1 MIKSLR
7 LLFMVVF
14 ASPMLLIAQ
23 SIQANWQCN
32 AAIVEYT
39 HVVREFES
47 PEDTESGSH
56 EVTVSWP
63 SSATPLYT
71 RTITSYEIGDTVT
84 VNLVPLVN
92 EQLLALFGV
101 AMNVDLNDDGT
112 FTINEGSTYPT
123 TEAENCSTYATVP
136 AVSEDGTWTGG
147 SGFTHPDDPNKY
159 SMGWGISL
167 SDVFAQFGAADLAN
181 GTYGVDYG
189 VGTDMENWGMVTVGY
204 DDEAHTVPTDLEI
217 YWEAHDGTASGLGV
231 NDDGQLNDFFGV
243 FAAPSDTVTIGN
255 TEMYLG
261 YIHPDTMLWYNLGWT
276 GSEES
281 FSIPAIGGSGNTIDP
296 LDPNTFEVNPA
307 TGDTLP
313 SGTVLANKGYLFD
326 PAAADGIPFSGDE
339 PLAPTGYFFTYNFLE
354 AGGIFPAVLEGLL
367 GAGLGLEDALAGA
380 ADSVAI
386 LYVGADTSALI
397 GSQVGASL
405 ANDYLACLGSG
416 ASEEQ
421 CGAILE
427 AGPTMALLGVQQ
439 TFTDPNTG
447 EILDNRVDDS
457 GWDYD
462 PEYGTG
468 RLVFEVDNSCI
479 IDNTTQRV
487 RTFWENTSQLAG
499 TAAVQIIHNS
509 PYPTVDI
516 YVDDALAL
524 EGVEYRASTGLVDLP
539 VNATVGIAPTG
550 GDIIASF
557 PFELEEGNSYVV
569 VASGIV
575 GNEDHPFDLLPSTLE
590 SMAVDNDHFA
600 VKVMH
605 GVTDAPAVDIY
616 ADGNLLVENL
626 AYGEFAGYLQIPVGD
641 YTLDITASG
650 DSTSVAAFS
659 APLTSFGGFS
669 GIVYASGFLSPTE
682 TDSAFTLILTTPSG
696 SVIELP
702 PGESQLSND
711 EDSPVAFE
719 FKLMGN
725 YPNPFNPE
733 TKIKFSTEIESNV
746 HVTIYSLIGEKV
758 NTIQS
763 GQLRAGTHNISWFG
777 QDQSGNKVPSGV
789 YFYEV
794 KSNERT
800 ARGKMLLLK

>member
-231 NDDGQLNDFFGV
+231 NDDGELNDFFGV
-243 FAAPSDTVTIGN
+243 FAAPSDTVTISN

-261 YIHPDTMLWYNLGWT
+261 YVHPDTMLWYNLGWT

-281 FSIPAIGGSGNTIDP
+281 FSIPAIGASGNTVDP
-296 LDPNTFEVNPA
+296 TDPNSFEVDPA

-367 GAGLGLEDALAGA
+367 SAGLGLEAALTGA

-386 LYVGADTSALI
+386 NYVGSDTSAMI
-397 GSQVGASL
+397 AASVGSALYADYVACVGA
-405 ANDYLACLGSG
+405 YGEEAC
-416 ASEEQ
+416 A
-421 CGAILE
+421 AVLE
-427 AGPTMALLGVQQ
+427 AGPTMSLMGVQQ

-468 RLVFEVDNSCI
+468 RLVFEVDNSCV

-487 RTFWENTSQLAG
+487 KTYWSNT
-499 TAAVQIIHNS
+499 
-509 PYPTVDI
+509 
-516 YVDDALAL
+516 ALA
-524 EGVEYRASTGLVDLP
+524 
-539 VNATVGIAPTG
+539 
-550 GDIIASF
+550 
-557 PFELEEGNSYVV
+557 ELDE
-569 VASGIV
+569 
-575 GNEDHPFDLLPSTLE
+575 T
-590 SMAVDNDHFA
+590 
-600 VKVMH
+600 
-605 GVTDAPAVDIY
+605 
-616 ADGNLLVENL
+616 
-626 AYGEFAGYLQIPVGD
+626 
-641 YTLDITASG
+641 
-650 DSTSVAAFS
+650 
-659 APLTSFGGFS
+659 APL
-669 GIVYASGFLSPTE
+669 A
-682 TDSAFTLILTTPSG
+682 DK
-696 SVIELP
+696 
-702 PGESQLSND
+702 
-711 EDSPVAFE
+711 FE
-719 FKLMGN
+719 LMGN

-733 TKIKFSTEIESNV
+733 TKIKFSTERDSNV
-746 HVTIYSLIGEKV
+746 EVTIYSLLGEKI

-763 GQLRAGTHNISWFG
+763 GQLSAGTYNISWFG

-794 KSNERT
+794 RSDSRT
-800 ARGKMLLLK
+800 AKGKMLLLK

>member
-1 MIKSLR
+1 MIKSLK
-7 LLFMVVF
+7 LFF
-14 ASPMLLIAQ
+14 IFIFSFPILALAQ

-63 SSATPLYT
+63 SSANPLYT
-71 RTITSYEIGDTVT
+71 RSITSYEIGDTVT

-136 AVSEDGTWTGG
+136 PVQEDGTWTGG
-147 SGFTHPDDPNKY
+147 TGFTHPDDPTMY

-167 SDVFAQFGAADLAN
+167 SDVFAQFGAADLVG

-204 DDEAHTVPTDLEI
+204 NDEAHTVPTDLEI

-261 YIHPDTMLWYNLGWT
+261 YVHPDTMLWYNLGWT
-276 GSEES
+276 GSDES
-281 FSIPAIGGSGNTIDP
+281 FSIPAIGGSGNTVDP
-296 LDPNTFEVNPA
+296 TDPSSFEVDPA

-313 SGTVLANKGYLFD
+313 SGTVLANRGYLFD
-326 PAAADGIPFSGDE
+326 PAAGDGIPFSGDE

-367 GAGLGLEDALAGA
+367 GAGLGLEAALTGA
-380 ADSVAI
+380 ADSVAV
-386 LYVGADTSALI
+386 LYVGADTSAGI
-397 GSQVGASL
+397 AAAVGSALYNDYIACVGA
-405 ANDYLACLGSG
+405 YGEEACAGV
-416 ASEEQ
+416 
-421 CGAILE
+421 LE

-439 TFTDPNTG
+439 TFTDPTTG

-487 RTFWENTSQLAG
+487 KTFWTNT
-499 TAAVQIIHNS
+499 
-509 PYPTVDI
+509 
-516 YVDDALAL
+516 ALAEL
-524 EGVEYRASTGLVDLP
+524 DETAP
-539 VNATVGIAPTG
+539 IANK
-550 GDIIASF
+550 F
-557 PFELEEGNSYVV
+557 
-569 VASGIV
+569 
-575 GNEDHPFDLLPSTLE
+575 
-590 SMAVDNDHFA
+590 
-600 VKVMH
+600 
-605 GVTDAPAVDIY
+605 
-616 ADGNLLVENL
+616 
-626 AYGEFAGYLQIPVGD
+626 Q
-641 YTLDITASG
+641 
-650 DSTSVAAFS
+650 
-659 APLTSFGGFS
+659 
-669 GIVYASGFLSPTE
+669 
-682 TDSAFTLILTTPSG
+682 
-696 SVIELP
+696 
-702 PGESQLSND
+702 
-711 EDSPVAFE
+711 
-719 FKLMGN
+719 LMGN

-733 TKIKFSTEIESNV
+733 TKIKFSTERDSNV
-746 HVTIYSLIGEKV
+746 EVTIYSLLGEKV

-763 GQLRAGTHNISWFG
+763 GQLSAGTYNISWFG

-794 KSNERT
+794 RSDNRT